1 MTDDEDSIEQRVEE
15 LEEKVESIRLV
26 DLIADE
32 NVQARLSQRE
42 QDIESVSVADLE
54 ERMASLQE
62 QQAEIQRAIS
72 TLAEHTR
79 KQGDET
85 PHIDSVRY
93 LYLSLQ
99 DIETYMSEVRREL
112 KKLHDGEGD
121 DQLERSRRETSE
133 N

>member
-1 MTDDEDSIEQRVEE
+1 MTDDSDDSIEQRVED
-15 LEEKVESIRLV
+15 LEEKVESIRLA

-32 NVQARLSQRE
+32 NVQARLSQQE
-42 QDIESVSVADLE
+42 QNIESVSVTDLE

-62 QQAEIQRAIS
+62 QQAQIQRDIS
-72 TLAEHTR
+72 ALAEHTR

-112 KKLHDGEGD
+112 EKLQDGE
-121 DQLERSRRETSE
+121 
-133 N
+133 